1 MHPEPGRQC
10 FQEYGD
16 RKNLDMQ
23 LVQQALPINAEDCL
37 RRAQS
42 DDSIMVRRAAT
53 GVGMPP
59 VSAG

>member
-1 MHPEPGRQC
+1 M
-10 FQEYGD
+10 GD
-16 RKNLDMQ
+16 RKKLDMQ

-53 GVGMPP
+53 GAGVPP